1 MAKHKKLKKPKFFN
15 SIDANIEWL
24 VANQSTPEQAED
36 AKYKRDQKRQ
46 STEDARPAKQAVIF
60 EMSTARIGATVQR
73 TAQLQGLVP
82 DDYIAEVNRTGKVLV
97 QTQRERAEL
106 ELQKQ
111 KLQVQQLQQS
121 QQRQQPAPKGP

>member
-1 MAKHKKLKKPKFFN
+1 MVKHKKLKKPKFFN

-82 DDYIAEVNRTGKVLV
+82 LTEHFVS
-97 QTQRERAEL
+97 EH
-106 ELQKQ
+106 
-111 KLQVQQLQQS
+111 QQPYRLLQQ
-121 QQRQQPAPKGP
+121 PPLFTNGKLLL